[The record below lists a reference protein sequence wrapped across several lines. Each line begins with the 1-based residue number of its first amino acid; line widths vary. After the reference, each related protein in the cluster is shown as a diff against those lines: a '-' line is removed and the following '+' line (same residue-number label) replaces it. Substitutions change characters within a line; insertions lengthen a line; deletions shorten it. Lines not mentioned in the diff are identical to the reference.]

1 MALNDKIAESQNFAS
16 VIQSSMFIQAATSN
30 GAAQDR
36 GVRRAPF
43 IVLIGAQMPSVLA
56 EIGFLSNPRD
66 EKNLNS
72 SEYRQKVAE
81 SLYRAIVQ
89 YSRSLGHLEL
99 AGASNR

>member
-1 MALNDKIAESQNFAS
+1 MFVQAAALNS
-16 VIQSSMFIQAATSN
+16 AAR
-30 GAAQDR
+30 DR

-43 IVLIGAQMPSVLA
+43 IVLIGAQMPSALA

-72 SEYRQKVAE
+72 PEYRQKIAE
-81 SLYRAIVQ
+81 SLYRAIAK

-99 AGASNR
+99 AGVSSHASVAAPVASRAPDGHR